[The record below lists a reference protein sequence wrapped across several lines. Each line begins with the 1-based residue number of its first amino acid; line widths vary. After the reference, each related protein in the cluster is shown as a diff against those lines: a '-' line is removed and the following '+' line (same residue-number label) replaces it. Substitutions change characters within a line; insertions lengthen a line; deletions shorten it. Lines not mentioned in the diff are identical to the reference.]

1 MELNLAEHILYL
13 PKITHFIK
21 VVLLCHFQRYAF
33 FLLWLLQYFVVRN
46 VIMLYTL
53 KTLDTTRGGGG
64 WEGEGEEDFQDGP
77 VFCFNYA
84 LSCSCLQSVQTV
96 LTGQD
101 SAWQKREG
109 SFSYWYRA
117 SSDSLDTWLAIKRAK
132 AEPGILRLTLVVL

>member
-1 MELNLAEHILYL
+1 
-13 PKITHFIK
+13 
-21 VVLLCHFQRYAF
+21 
-33 FLLWLLQYFVVRN
+33 
-46 VIMLYTL
+46 MLYTL
-53 KTLDTTRGGGG
+53 KTFDTTGR
-64 WEGEGEEDFQDGP
+64 EGVGEEDFQDGP

-117 SSDSLDTWLAIKRAK
+117 SSDSLDTWLATKRAIT
-132 AEPGILRLTLVVL
+132 EPGFLGLTLVVL

>member
-1 MELNLAEHILYL
+1 MEHILYL
-13 PKITHFIK
+13 PKIPHFIK
-21 VVLLCHFQRYAF
+21 VVLLCHFQHTL
-33 FLLWLLQYFVVRN
+33 FLSWLLKYFVVRN

-53 KTLDTTRGGGG
+53 ETFDTAGGMGGGKWG
-64 WEGEGEEDFQDGP
+64 KKIFKDGP

-101 SAWQKREG
+101 SAWWKREG

-117 SSDSLDTWLAIKRAK
+117 SSDSLDTQLAIKRAK
-132 AEPGILRLTLVVL
+132 TEPGFLRLTLVVL